1 MGAREILERTYYGTA
16 DIYHFP
22 LTEEDGVTEHVR
34 TLLYEGIRCA
44 LSKTT
49 INTAAKDG
57 GASPVKY
64 DAALFIAPE
73 YDILPGCEIMVTQD
87 GMERLFRYSG
97 EAFRYQSHQE
107 LMLERMDYA

>member
-1 MGAREILERTYYGTA
+1 MGARELLESTYYGTA

-22 LTEEDGVTEHVR
+22 LIEEGGVTEGER

-49 INTAAKDG
+49 INKTAKDG
-57 GASPVKY
+57 GASPVNY
-64 DAALFIAPE
+64 DAALFVAPE
-73 YDILPGCEIMVTQD
+73 YAIPPGCEIAVTQD

-97 EAFRYQSHQE
+97 EAFRYCSHQE